1 MYLFVIIATSI
12 MLYNKSLLQLLLLS
26 ELLVIMLFFI
36 FLVLST
42 FYNIYYLIGFSFF
55 LLIFGGLEL
64 SLNLLLLTL

>member
-1 MYLFVIIATSI
+1 
-12 MLYNKSLLQLLLLS
+12 MLYNKSLLQLILMG
-26 ELLVIMLFFI
+26 ELLVILLFI
-36 FLVLST
+36 LFLTLTS